1 MTTFQVLQWLLEGK
15 LYMKKIT
22 VMLLA
27 FFILLILNP
36 NIEAKSNEQK
46 SFVDEINSKS
56 LKSTRITPV
65 MDTNIIT
72 GENLIFCS
80 TFQMAWNELCNKYAM
95 DTLEIEK
102 APEYAEKL
110 NVLYKQQPLLNEDSY
125 LAMSG
130 KAEDDIL
137 NKINEAVRK
146 KIRHLN
152 KDELL
157 PKFSFP
163 LKPRDIVVFSYLY
176 KNIEFEKPFDITKP
190 VSMLYK
196 HKIFHADTF
205 GFDEN
210 SKEDYF
216 AKQFRLL
223 YYKKRNQNNSEPN
236 EIVISL
242 TSKSVADEIII
253 STLPAGKTI
262 KESYDN
268 IVKAINSNTNFIPR
282 VAELRIPKLDFNILH
297 EYDDLTDKKI
307 FNKLFKNYYIKKA
320 IQKIAFNLNEK
331 GSKVISDIIIV
342 REACFYLPIIINIK
356 CPFIIYLKD
365 ITKDAPYFMAYVATP
380 ELFMENKTTDSSDK
394 FGKLDAE
401 IELNPLLQRF
411 CRNFEPVKHLNL
423 DLNYINAEN
432 EDGSN
437 TLLLA
442 LKKKIYIET
451 RILINFKDEYDG
463 KKSEY
468 EKTSLKVKKEH
479 FYELIKYLIKYGG
492 KVNSS
497 DNLGLT
503 PLMCAVEDGDYEIV
517 KLLVESGADINAKR
531 KDKKDAL
538 KIAQE
543 KKNDKIIKFLS
554 EKLKQLK

>member
-1 MTTFQVLQWLLEGK
+1 
-15 LYMKKIT
+15 MKQIT
-22 VMLLA
+22 VMLTA
-27 FFILLILNP
+27 FLMLLMFNP
-36 NIEAKSNEQK
+36 NVEAKDNEKK
-46 SFVDEINSKS
+46 SFVDEATSES
-56 LKSTRITPV
+56 LKSTKITPV
-65 MDTNIIT
+65 MDTKINT

-80 TFQMAWNELCNKYAM
+80 TFQMAWNELCNKYALG
-95 DTLEIEK
+95 TLEIEK
-102 APEYAEKL
+102 APDYVEKL
-110 NVLYKQQPLLNEDSY
+110 NVLYKQPPLLSEEFY

-130 KAEDDIL
+130 KAKDDIL
-137 NKINEAVRK
+137 NKINEAVK
-146 KIRHLN
+146 KKLGHLN
-152 KDELL
+152 KDELP

-176 KNIEFEKPFDITKP
+176 KNIEFEKPFDVTKP
-190 VSMLYK
+190 LPMLYK
-196 HKIFHADTF
+196 HKVFRADTF

-223 YYKKRNQNNSEPN
+223 YYKKRTKNNSEPN

-242 TSKSVADEIII
+242 ISKSVADEIII

-268 IVKAINSNTNFIPR
+268 IVKAINSNLNSIPR
-282 VAELRIPKLDFNILH
+282 VAELQIPKLDFNILY
-297 EYDDLTDKKI
+297 EYDDLTNKKI
-307 FNKLFKNYYIKKA
+307 YNKLFKNYYIKKA

-342 REACFYLPIIINIK
+342 REACLYLPIIINIE
-356 CPFIIYLKD
+356 CPFVIYLKD

-380 ELFMENKTTDSSDK
+380 ELLVENKAIDSSDK
-394 FGKLDAE
+394 YGKLDVE

-411 CRNFEPVKHLNL
+411 CRNFEPVKHLNF
-423 DLNYINAEN
+423 DLHYINAES

-437 TLLLA
+437 TLLFA
-442 LKKKIYIET
+442 LKKKKYIET
-451 RILINFKDEYDG
+451 RILINFKDEYGG

-468 EKTSLKVKKEH
+468 EKISLKVKKEH
-479 FYELIKYLIKYGG
+479 YYELIEYLIKHGAE
-492 KVNSS
+492 VNSS
-497 DNLGLT
+497 DNMGLT
-503 PLMCAVEDGDYEIV
+503 PLMCAVENGDYEIV
-517 KLLVESGADINAKR
+517 KLLLESGADINAKR

-543 KKNDKIIKFLS
+543 KKNDEIIKFLS
-554 EKLKQLK
+554 EKLKQ